1 MRSFF
6 TTHKKQIDEQVEKV
20 KAAHPASDTTG
31 ANLLFGINKS
41 MSRGEIMSGLPS
53 KYTTDILI
61 ARYFNCYDPA
71 TREYLLFPYPVIL
84 SRY

>member
-1 MRSFF
+1 VKSFF
-6 TTHKKQIDEQVEKV
+6 STHKKQMDAQIEKV
-20 KAAHPASDTTG
+20 KASQPASDASGST
-31 ANLLFGINKS
+31 LLFGINKP

-71 TREYLLFPYPVIL
+71 TRQYLPFP
-84 SRY
+84 